1 MKINLFVKNA
11 VILAATGLILRIAG
25 VLFKVWLADTVKS
38 EGIGLYS
45 LVFSVYMLAATFAT
59 AGVSTAVTRLV
70 AEEEHNG
77 RKAVFSVMRK
87 AVLITLLVAIVTTAI
102 IFFLAEPIAVYILK
116 DTRTVLALKILSFS
130 LPFMG
135 LSSCARGYFIAR
147 RKTVQPS
154 AVQLLEQAVRIA
166 VTVVT
171 VKLFAH
177 KGLSYTA
184 AAVLL
189 GDTLA
194 EFVSFLVNWL
204 LYRHDVKELP
214 AGKSAD
220 GVLKRILHI
229 ALPITGSSYLSSA
242 LHTAENILIPLRLS
256 LFYGD
261 NVRGLELFGAVR
273 GMALPLLFFPA
284 SFLTSLSTMLIPEVS
299 EAKSLGNT
307 LKVRETVLYAVK
319 TTLTLSTLIT
329 CGFLFNAEDLGFAV
343 YGDRDVGQIILI
355 LSPIVPLMYLESVT
369 AGLLKG
375 LDRQMNMLRFN
386 SFDSIVRIA
395 SVFFLLPL
403 FGIKAYLGIMIV
415 SNCFTSCL
423 SARCLFK
430 TTETSPDLLRWV
442 VFPLSVGVV
451 GGILA
456 KLSTS
461 FINSTLIRLIVAL
474 SIQAL
479 LSAIYWFYSCKQ
491 KWRVVK

>member
-1 MKINLFVKNA
+1 MKVNLFVKNA

-87 AVLITLLVAIVTTAI
+87 AVIITLAVALTTTAV

-116 DTRTVLALKILSFS
+116 DERTILALKILSFS

-166 VTVVT
+166 VTVFT
-171 VKLFAH
+171 VGTFAH
-177 KGLSYTA
+177 KGLSFTA

-194 EFVSFLVNWL
+194 EFVSFSINWL
-204 LYRHDVKELP
+204 LYRRDVKELP
-214 AGKSAD
+214 LGKAAD

-229 ALPITGSSYLSSA
+229 ALPITGTSYLSSA

-256 LFYGD
+256 LFYG
-261 NVRGLELFGAVR
+261 NKVRGLELFGAVR

-299 EAKSLGNT
+299 EAKALGNT
-307 LKVRETVLYAVK
+307 IKIRETVSYAVK
-319 TTLTLSTLIT
+319 TTLILSTLIA
-329 CGFLFNAEDLGFAV
+329 CGFLFNAEDLGWAV

-386 SFDSIVRIA
+386 SFDSVLRIA
-395 SVFFLLPL
+395 SVFFLLPF

-430 TTETSPDLLRWV
+430 TAETSLDLLRWV
-442 VFPLSVGVV
+442 VFPLGVGVV

-456 KLSTS
+456 KICTS
-461 FINSTLIRLIVAL
+461 FIGSTILRLIITL

-479 LSAIYWFYSCKQ
+479 LSAIYWFYSCKR
-491 KWRVVK
+491 KYRVVK

>member
-11 VILAATGLILRIAG
+11 VILAVTGLILRLAG

-70 AEEEHNG
+70 AEEERNG
-77 RKAVFSVMRK
+77 RKAIFSVMRK
-87 AVLITLLVAIVTTAI
+87 AVIITLLVALLTTAV
-102 IFFLAEPIAVYILK
+102 IFFLAKPIALYILK
-116 DTRTVLALKILSFS
+116 DERTVLALKILSFS

-214 AGKSAD
+214 LGKTAD

-229 ALPITGSSYLSSA
+229 ALPITGTSYLSSA

-256 LFYGD
+256 LFYG
-261 NVRGLELFGAVR
+261 NKVRGLELFGAVR

-319 TTLTLSTLIT
+319 TTLILSTLIT
-329 CGFLFNAEDLGFAV
+329 CGFLFNAEDLGWTV

-375 LDRQMNMLRFN
+375 LDKQVNMLKFN
-386 SFDSIVRIA
+386 SFDSVLRIA
-395 SVFFLLPL
+395 SVFCLLPL

-430 TTETSPDLLRWV
+430 TTQTSPDLLRWV
-442 VFPLSVGVV
+442 VLPLSVGVFS
-451 GGILA
+451 GFLA
-456 KLSTS
+456 RIFTS
-461 FINSTLIRLIVAL
+461 FISSTILRLVITL

-479 LSAIYWFYSCKQ
+479 LSAVYWFYSCKQ
-491 KWRVVK
+491 KWCVVK